1 MICKM
6 EVNVKRI
13 NNIISKVYK
22 NSIADEMGI
31 EVGDI
36 LLSVNKERVEDIIQ
50 YRFLISEEYIELEIE
65 KKDGK
70 IYLYEIEKD
79 YDEELG
85 IEFTNP
91 IIDKAKSCRNKC
103 VFCFIDQL
111 PEGMRET
118 LYFKDDDSRLSF
130 LQGNFVT
137 LTNMSEEDINNII
150 KYRISPINISVHTT
164 NPELRRKMIKNKFAG
179 KLMDTMRRLADAGI
193 EMNAQIVL
201 CPGYND
207 KEELERT
214 LEDLASLRPYV
225 HSAAIVPVGIT
236 RYRDNLAKLDIF
248 DAKSAG
254 ETIDQIHR
262 LQKKYLK
269 ELNTRF
275 AFLSDE
281 FYILAKRPLLNYD
294 EYEGFV
300 QFEDGVGMIT
310 KMGTEIIQYLDTIN
324 DERLNKTK
332 KVSIATGKSAYEF
345 MCEMAKRI
353 MEKFKN
359 IEINVY
365 RIKNNFFGETITVS
379 GLLTATDLIDQL
391 KDENLGETLYIT
403 RSMMKADEEIFLDN
417 ITLEE
422 LSHKLNVEVVP
433 CENEGTE
440 VVDKI
445 IK

>member
-1 MICKM
+1 M
-6 EVNVKRI
+6 EVNVKNV
-13 NNIISKVYK
+13 NNIISKIYK
-22 NSIADEMGI
+22 NSIAEEMGI
-31 EVGDI
+31 KEGDI
-36 LLSVNKERVEDIIQ
+36 LLSVNKEKVEDIIQ
-50 YRFLISEEYIELEIE
+50 YRYLISEEYIELEIQ
-65 KKDGK
+65 KPNGK

-111 PEGMRET
+111 PKGMRET

-137 LTNMSEEDINNII
+137 LTNMSDEDIDNII
-150 KYRISPINISVHTT
+150 RYRISPINISVHTT
-164 NPELRRKMIKNKFAG
+164 NPELRRKMINNKFAG
-179 KLMDTMRRLADAGI
+179 QLMDRMKRLADAGI

-207 KEELERT
+207 KKELERT

-236 RYRDNLAKLDIF
+236 RYRDNLAHLEMF
-248 DAKSAG
+248 DEKSAG
-254 ETIDQIHR
+254 ETIDQIHE

-281 FYILAKRPLLNYD
+281 FYIVAKRPLLKYD

-310 KMGTEIIQYLDTIN
+310 KMGTEVSNYLETIN
-324 DERLNKTK
+324 DDRLNKTK

-345 MCEMAKRI
+345 MSQMADKI

-365 RIKNNFFGETITVS
+365 MIKNNFFGETITVS

-391 KDENLGETLYIT
+391 KDEDLGETLYIT
-403 RSMMKADEEIFLDN
+403 RSMMKADEEIFLDD
-417 ITLEE
+417 ITLKELEE
-422 LSHKLNVEVVP
+422 KLNIEVVP
-433 CENEGTE
+433 CKNEGID
-440 VVDKI
+440 VVDKVT
-445 IK
+445 K

>member
-1 MICKM
+1 MKS
-6 EVNVKRI
+6 
-13 NNIISKVYK
+13 IIT
-22 NSIADEMGI
+22 SIAPGSIAEEVGI
-31 EVGDI
+31 EKNDALISINGKK
-36 LLSVNKERVEDIIQ
+36 VNDIID
-50 YRFLISEEYIELEIE
+50 YKFLSDDEELVIEIE
-65 KKDGK
+65 KADSGE
-70 IYLYEIEKD
+70 IWEIEIEKD
-79 YDEELG
+79 YGEELG
-85 IEFTNP
+85 IEFGGGL
-91 IIDKAKSCRNKC
+91 IDKAERCSNKC
-103 VFCFIDQL
+103 IFCFIDQL
-111 PEGMRET
+111 PKGMRES

-137 LTNMSEEDINNII
+137 LTNMSEDDINNII
-150 KYRISPINISVHTT
+150 RYRISPINISVHTT
-164 NPELRRKMIKNKFAG
+164 NPELRRKMINNKFAG

-248 DAKSAG
+248 DEKSAG
-254 ETIDQIHR
+254 ETIDQVHK
-262 LQKKYLK
+262 LQEKYLK

-281 FYILAKRPLLNYD
+281 FYIIAKRPLLKYD
-294 EYEGFV
+294 EYEGFI

-310 KMGTEIIQYLDTIN
+310 KMGTEIINYLDSIN
-324 DERLNKTK
+324 DERLNKSK

-345 MCEMAKRI
+345 MCNVAEKI
-353 MEKFKN
+353 MDKFKN

-391 KDENLGETLYIT
+391 KDKDLGETLYIT

-417 ITLEE
+417 ITLKELEE
-422 LSHKLNVEVVP
+422 KLNIEVVP
-433 CENEGTE
+433 CQNEGIDF
-440 VVDKI
+440 VDKVT
-445 IK
+445 K

>member
-1 MICKM
+1 M
-6 EVNVKRI
+6 EVNVKNI
-13 NNIISKVYK
+13 NNLISKVYK
-22 NSIADEMGI
+22 DSIADEIGI
-31 EVGDI
+31 EVDDI
-36 LLSVNKERVEDIIQ
+36 LLSVNGEKVEDIIQ
-50 YRFLISEEYIELEIE
+50 YKFLISDEYIELEIQ

-130 LQGNFVT
+130 LQGN
-137 LTNMSEEDINNII
+137 NII

-164 NPELRRKMIKNKFAG
+164 NPELRQKMINNRFAG
-179 KLMDTMRRLADAGI
+179 KLLDIMKRLAEAGI

-207 KEELERT
+207 KEELDRT
-214 LEDLASLRPYV
+214 LNDLANLHPYV
-225 HSAAIVPVGIT
+225 NSAAIVPVGIT
-236 RYRDNLAKLDIF
+236 RYRENLAKLEIF
-248 DAKSAG
+248 DEKSAG
-254 ETIDQIHR
+254 ETIDQVDK
-262 LQKKYLK
+262 LQQKFLK

-281 FYILAKRPLLNYD
+281 FYIIAKRPLLKYD
-294 EYEGFV
+294 EYEGFI

-310 KMGTEIIQYLDTIN
+310 KMGTEVVKYLDTIN
-324 DERLNKTK
+324 GDRLNKTK
-332 KVSIATGKSAYEF
+332 KVSIATGNSAYKF
-345 MCEMAKRI
+345 MCEMANKI
-353 MEKFKN
+353 MAKFKN

-365 RIKNNFFGETITVS
+365 KIKNNYFGETITVA

-391 KDENLGETLYIT
+391 KNKDLGETLYIT
-403 RSMMKADEEIFLDN
+403 RSMMKSDEEIFLDN
-417 ITLEE
+417 ITLKELEE
-422 LSHKLNVEVVP
+422 KLNIEVIP
-433 CENEGTE
+433 CQNEGKD
-440 VVDKI
+440 VVDKVT
-445 IK
+445 K

>member
-1 MICKM
+1 M
-6 EVNVKRI
+6 EVNVKNI
-13 NNIISKVYK
+13 NNLVSKVYK
-22 NSIADEMGI
+22 GSIAEEIGI

-36 LLSVNKERVEDIIQ
+36 LISINGEKVQDIIQ
-50 YRFLISEEYIELEIE
+50 YKFLISDEYIELEIQ
-65 KKDGK
+65 KINGR

-79 YDEELG
+79 YDEDLG

-164 NPELRRKMIKNKFAG
+164 NPELRRKMINNRFAG

-225 HSAAIVPVGIT
+225 DSAAIVPVGIT
-236 RYRDNLAKLDIF
+236 KYRDNLAKLEIF
-248 DAKSAG
+248 DEKSAS

-262 LQKKYLK
+262 LQEKYLK
-269 ELNTRF
+269 ELGTRF

-281 FYILAKRPLLNYD
+281 FYIMAKRPLLEYD
-294 EYEGFV
+294 EYEGFL
-300 QFEDGVGMIT
+300 QFEDGVGMIR
-310 KMGTEIIQYLDTIN
+310 KMGTEIVNYLKTI
-324 DERLNKTK
+324 DGDRLNKTK

-345 MCEMAKRI
+345 MCDMAKEI
-353 MEKFKN
+353 MAKFEN

-391 KDENLGETLYIT
+391 KDKDLGETLYIT
-403 RSMMKADEEIFLDN
+403 RSMLKSDEEVFLDD

-422 LSHKLNVEVVP
+422 LSEKLNIQVIT
-433 CENEGTE
+433 CQNEGKDFVE
-440 VVDKI
+440 KI
-445 IK
+445 IN

>member
-1 MICKM
+1 M
-6 EVNVKRI
+6 EVNVKNI
-13 NNIISKVYK
+13 NNLISKVYK
-22 NSIADEMGI
+22 DSIADEIGI

-36 LLSVNKERVEDIIQ
+36 LLSVNKEKVEDIIQ
-50 YRFLISEEYIELEIE
+50 YKFLISDEDIELEIQ
-65 KKDGK
+65 KKDNK

-137 LTNMSEEDINNII
+137 LTNMSEDDINNII

-164 NPELRRKMIKNKFAG
+164 NPELRVKMIKNKFAG
-179 KLMDTMRRLADAGI
+179 RVLDIMKRLAQAGI

-207 KEELERT
+207 KKELERT
-214 LEDLASLRPYV
+214 LLDLSRLHPYV
-225 HSAAIVPVGIT
+225 NSAAIVPVGIT
-236 RYRDNLAKLDIF
+236 KYRDKLAKLEIF
-248 DAKSAG
+248 DEKNAD
-254 ETIDQIHR
+254 ETIDQISK
-262 LQKKYLK
+262 LQAKFLK

-281 FYILAKRPLLNYD
+281 FYITAKRPLLKYD

-310 KMGTEIIQYLDTIN
+310 KMGSEVIKYLDTIS
-324 DERLNKTK
+324 DDRLNKKK
-332 KVSIATGKSAYEF
+332 KVSIATGNSAYEF

-353 MEKFKN
+353 MDKFEN

-365 RIKNNFFGETITVS
+365 KIKNDYFGETITVT
-379 GLLTATDLIDQL
+379 GLLTATDLIAQL
-391 KDENLGETLYIT
+391 KDKDLGETLYIT
-403 RSMMKADEEIFLDN
+403 RSMMKSDEEIFLDN
-417 ITLEE
+417 ITLKE
-422 LSHKLNVEVVP
+422 LEKELNIEVMP
-433 CENEGTE
+433 CENAGMHL
-440 VVDKI
+440 VDKI
-445 IK
+445 TK

>member
-1 MICKM
+1 M
-6 EVNVKRI
+6 EVNVKNI
-13 NNIISKVYK
+13 NNLVSKVYK
-22 NSIADEMGI
+22 GSIAEEIGI
-31 EVGDI
+31 EVGDV
-36 LLSVNKERVEDIIQ
+36 LLSVNGERVEDIIQ
-50 YRFLISEEYIELEIE
+50 YKFLISDEYIELEIQ
-65 KKDGK
+65 K
-70 IYLYEIEKD
+70 INGRVYLYEIEKD

-137 LTNMSEEDINNII
+137 LTNMSEDDINNII

-164 NPELRRKMIKNKFAG
+164 NPELRRKMINNKFAG
-179 KLMDTMRRLADAGI
+179 KLMDTMRRLAEAGI

-207 KEELERT
+207 KKELERT

-236 RYRDNLAKLDIF
+236 RDNLAKLEIF
-248 DAKSAG
+248 DEKSAS
-254 ETIDQIHR
+254 ETIDQIHK
-262 LQKKYLK
+262 LQEKYLE
-269 ELNTRF
+269 ELGTRF

-281 FYILAKRPLLNYD
+281 FYIIAKRPLLKYD
-294 EYEGFV
+294 EYEGFL
-300 QFEDGVGMIT
+300 QFEDGVGMIR
-310 KMGTEIIQYLDTIN
+310 KMGTEVVEYLKTIN
-324 DERLNKTK
+324 DDRLNKTK

-345 MCEMAKRI
+345 MCNMAEEI
-353 MEKFKN
+353 MNKFKN

-391 KDENLGETLYIT
+391 KNKDLGETLYIT

-417 ITLEE
+417 ITLKELEE
-422 LSHKLNVEVVP
+422 KLNIEVIP
-433 CENEGTE
+433 CQNEGID

-445 IK
+445 TK